1 MGRRTD
7 WRGIFVVMVTPFHQD
22 GALDVESTRRLVDTL
37 IGEGVDGIVLAGSTG
52 EWFSMSDTEKVELFS
67 IAADQ
72 ARGRIKLLAGISAI
86 ATPSAVFLA
95 RQAKELQLDGAL
107 VLPPPYILPTEREL
121 LAFFAAIDEVGLPLM
136 LYNNPPRTGVN
147 LDAKWL
153 RKLMAFKSV
162 VALKESAKDIGQ
174 IADTLGQVGAEL
186 AVFSGIETYLIP
198 SLQRGGAGVV
208 AMAPNVLGATAV
220 AFFRECAAGRWDQ
233 AIVLQGAIDRLYAQM
248 YSAGVNPYVVQKE
261 AMRMLGRP
269 GGWPRPPLMSMNDA
283 ERSSLRAVLAQ
294 IANLKMT

>member
-1 MGRRTD
+1 MSRRTD
-7 WRGIFVVMVTPFHQD
+7 WGGIFVVMVTPFHPD
-22 GALDVESTRRLVDTL
+22 GALDVESTRQLVDTL
-37 IGEGVDGIVLAGSTG
+37 IAEGVDGIVLAGSTG
-52 EWFSMSDTEKVELFS
+52 EWFSMSDTEKVELFRV
-67 IAADQ
+67 AAEQ
-72 ARGRIKLLAGISAI
+72 SKGRTKLLAGISAI

-95 RQAKELQLDGAL
+95 RQAKELKFDGAL

-174 IADTLGQVGAEL
+174 IADTLGQVGGEL
-186 AVFSGIETYLIP
+186 AVFSGIETYLVP

-208 AMAPNVLGATAV
+208 AMAPNVLGAKAV
-220 AFFRECAAGRWDQ
+220 EFYRECAAGHWDR
-233 AIVLQGAIDRLYAQM
+233 AIILQSAIDRLYAQM

-294 IANLKMT
+294 IANLKLT